1 MKKIILATRNLDK
14 VREIR
19 AIMNSLPLE
28 IESLERYSDVPEVI
42 EDGLTLEENA
52 LKKARQIFQATG
64 LSALSDDTGLE
75 VFSLGLQPG
84 VISARYAGP
93 NASYEDNCRKL
104 LRELQSV
111 PTGNR
116 QARFRCVSVFT
127 DGSMEK
133 IAEGICHGTIIEEPR
148 GDGGFGYDP
157 VFVPDGYHQTFAELP
172 AEIKNRISHRAK
184 AFRRMT
190 EILKESFLSS

>member
-14 VREIR
+14 IREIR
-19 AIMNSLPLE
+19 AIMSSLPLE
-28 IESLERYSDVPEVI
+28 IESLEKFSDVPEVI

-52 LKKARQIFQATG
+52 LKKARQIFQATR
-64 LSALSDDTGLE
+64 LPALSDDTGLE

-84 VISARYAGP
+84 VMSARYAGSS
-93 NASYEDNCRKL
+93 ATYEDNCRKL
-104 LRELQSV
+104 LRALASV
-111 PTGNR
+111 PPSDR
-116 QARFRCVSVFT
+116 RARFRCVSVFT
-127 DGSMEK
+127 DGTIEK

-148 GDGGFGYDP
+148 GNGGFGYDP
-157 VFVPDGYHQTFAELP
+157 IFVPDGYHQTFAELP

-190 EILKESFLSS
+190 EILKESF